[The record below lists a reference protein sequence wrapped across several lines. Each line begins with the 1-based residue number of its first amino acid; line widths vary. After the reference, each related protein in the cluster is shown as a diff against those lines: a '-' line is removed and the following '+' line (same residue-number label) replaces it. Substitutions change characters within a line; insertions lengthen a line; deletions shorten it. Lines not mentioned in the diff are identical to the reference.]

1 MSCYFSEASPTKTIV
16 KILSAKHPQNS
27 TSAQLKRLHESS
39 SGDARKLPAKIQA
52 TAVTT
57 GATVK
62 KAGSSDN
69 MSRSRHKQRVSG

>member
-1 MSCYFSEASPTKTIV
+1 MSCYFSEASPTKTNV
-16 KILSAKHPQNS
+16 AKHTRKS